1 MKPNIAVVLLAVAL
15 PTFCRSQDSQQK
27 SVLPECTK
35 AVRVRGSFPNGP
47 FKTLPNES
55 YKRAPTVKFLIQ
67 EDGTVSNV
75 TITRSSGLA
84 DMDKKI
90 LDAIAGWK
98 YKPRPAA
105 CGVIETEM
113 TVTIHWGGSH

>member
-1 MKPNIAVVLLAVAL
+1 MKRNIAVAFFFLGITPACL
-15 PTFCRSQDSQQK
+15 SQESLK
-27 SVLPECTK
+27 KGVPPECTK
-35 AVRVRGSFPNGP
+35 TIRVHGSLPKGP

-55 YKRAPTVKFLIQ
+55 YRQSPTVKYIIQ
-67 EDGTVSNV
+67 EDGAVSNV

-90 LDAIAGWK
+90 LDAIARWK
-98 YKPRPAA
+98 YKPRPAG

-113 TVTIHWGGSH
+113 IAIIHLE